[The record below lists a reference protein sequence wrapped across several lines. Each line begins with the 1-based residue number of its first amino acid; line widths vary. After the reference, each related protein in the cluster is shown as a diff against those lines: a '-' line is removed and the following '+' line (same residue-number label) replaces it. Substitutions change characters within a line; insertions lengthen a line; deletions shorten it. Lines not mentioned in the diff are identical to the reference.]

1 MSTFTETTLATT
13 YGNFI
18 FRVYAGHFGLETV
31 ALYSPTLNPNSSV
44 LIRIHSE
51 CLTGDIFGSLH
62 CDCGEQLE
70 KSLAMIAAS
79 KNGILI
85 YLRQEGRGIGLFEKI
100 KSYQLQTEGLDTF
113 AANEKLGHQP
123 DERSYEEAVKV
134 LRDLK
139 ISRVELLTNNPNKVS
154 ALEKNNIT
162 VAKIIPLS
170 GTINLYN
177 QKYLEDKEKFFNPHK
192 ENNSF

>member
-1 MSTFTETTLATT
+1 MPTFTETNLATT

-18 FRVYAGHFGLETV
+18 FRVYAGQFGLETV

-44 LIRIHSE
+44 LVRIHSE
-51 CLTGDIFGSLH
+51 CLTGDVFGSLH

-70 KSLAMIAAS
+70 KSLEMIATS
-79 KNGILI
+79 KNGVLI

-100 KSYQLQTEGLDTF
+100 KSYQLQAEGLDTF
-113 AANEKLGHQP
+113 AANKNLGHQP

-139 ISRVELLTNNPNKVS
+139 INRAELLTNNPAKIS
-154 ALEKNNIT
+154 TIKQNNIT
-162 VAKIIPLS
+162 VTKIIPLS
-170 GTINLYN
+170 GTINPYN
-177 QKYLEDKEKFFNPHK
+177 QNYLKAKEKFFTNGK
-192 ENNSF
+192 